1 MLFKW
6 PRRKGSLFLSMNTVH
21 SAVPTA
27 GGSFADL
34 GLSPKL
40 LERLA
45 ARGLVTPSPIQRA
58 AIPSALEGN
67 DILGIAQTGTG
78 KTLAFSLPMLQRLA
92 RGGGQGL
99 VIVPTRELAIQVEET
114 LLNIGRGAGL
124 TTVTLI
130 GGASQAMQVKKLRQT
145 PHVLVATPGRLIDL
159 MQQRLVD
166 LRNIKI
172 AVLDEADRMFDIGF
186 APAIMQILKALP
198 SQRQTMLFS
207 ATMPAA
213 IVKMVGQYLK
223 APVRVEVAPAGTTA
237 KSIAHHQLSAAGGQK
252 MNTLGNVLKAEKGT
266 IIVFTRTKHGAKKI
280 AAAVRQLGHS
290 AVELHAN
297 RSLAQRKAAMVGFK
311 SGQYRVLVATDIAAR
326 GIDVNGIS
334 LVVNYD
340 LPTTVEDYVHR
351 TGRTGRA
358 GKTGRALSF
367 VAPEDRFTV
376 RRIEEQLR
384 VRLQPFTEL
393 QSARQIA

>member
-1 MLFKW
+1 
-6 PRRKGSLFLSMNTVH
+6 MNTPH
-21 SAVPTA
+21 TAVPTA
-27 GGSFADL
+27 SGSFADL

-45 ARGLVTPSPIQRA
+45 ARNLVTPSPIQRA
-58 AIPSALEGN
+58 AIPAALEGN

-130 GGASQAMQVKKLRQT
+130 GGASQAMQVKKLRQI
-145 PHVLVATPGRLIDL
+145 PHVIVATPGRLIDL

-166 LRNIKI
+166 LRTIKI

-186 APAIMQILKALP
+186 APAIMQILRALP
-198 SQRQTMLFS
+198 TQRQTMLFS
-207 ATMPAA
+207 ATMPVA
-213 IVKMVGQYLK
+213 IVKMVGQFLK

-237 KSIAHHQLSAAGGQK
+237 KSIAHHQVSAAGGQK
-252 MNTLGNVLKAEKGT
+252 MNTLGQVLKAEPGT
-266 IIVFTRTKHGAKKI
+266 IIVFTRTKHAAKKI

-376 RRIEEQLR
+376 RRIEQQLR
-384 VRLQPFTEL
+384 VQLQPFAEL
-393 QSARQIA
+393 SGARQIA

>member
-1 MLFKW
+1 
-6 PRRKGSLFLSMNTVH
+6 MNTPH
-21 SAVPTA
+21 TAVPTA
-27 GGSFADL
+27 SGSFADL
-34 GLSPKL
+34 GLSPKI

-45 ARGLVTPSPIQRA
+45 ARNLVTPSPIQRA
-58 AIPSALEGN
+58 AIPPALEGN

-114 LLNIGRGAGL
+114 LLNVGRNAGL
-124 TTVTLI
+124 TTVTLM
-130 GGASQAMQVKKLRQT
+130 GGASQSMQVKKLKLT
-145 PHVLVATPGRLIDL
+145 PHVIVATPGRLIDL

-172 AVLDEADRMFDIGF
+172 VVLDEADRMFDIGF
-186 APAIMQILKALP
+186 APAIIQILKALP
-198 SQRQTMLFS
+198 TQRQTMLFS
-207 ATMPAA
+207 ATMPAS
-213 IVKMVGQYLK
+213 IVKMTAQYLK

-237 KSIAHHQLSAAGGQK
+237 STVAHHQVPAAAGQK
-252 MNTLGNVLKAEKGT
+252 MTALGQVLKAEPGT
-266 IIVFTRTKHGAKKI
+266 IIVFTRTKHAAKKI
-280 AAAVRQLGHS
+280 AAAVRTLGHS

-297 RSLAQRKAAMVGFK
+297 RSLSQRKAAMVGFK
-311 SGQYRVLVATDIAAR
+311 TGQYRVLVATDIAAR

-358 GKTGRALSF
+358 GKTGRAVSF
-367 VAPEDRFTV
+367 VGPEERFTV

-384 VRLQPFTEL
+384 VRLQPFTQL
-393 QSARQIA
+393 TGARQIAWR

>member
-393 QSARQIA
+393 QGARQIA